1 MALDTIRTILERRS
15 IRSYKPERMPDEDL
29 RAILEAGRQ
38 APSGGNRQP
47 WHFVVVKEAS
57 LKEQVATA
65 CSGQLWMAQAGVV
78 IAAVGLPAA
87 GGKFFLIDTAIA
99 LQNMILAAHS
109 LGYGTCWIGSFDE
122 AKVKELLGV
131 PGDARVVCLTPVG
144 VPAEA
149 PEARPRKQMAEVF
162 SLDRYGQP
170 LA

>member
-1 MALDTIRTILERRS
+1 MALDTIQTILERRS

-47 WHFVVVKEAS
+47 WHFIVVRDPELRK
-57 LKEQVATA
+57 QVAAA
-65 CSGQLWMAQAGVV
+65 CSGQHWMAD
-78 IAAVGLPAA
+78 AAVIIAGIGLPAA
-87 GGKFFLIDTAIA
+87 SKHFFVIDTAIA

-122 AKVKELLGV
+122 AEVKRLLGI
-131 PGDARVVCLTPVG
+131 PDEARVVCLTPVG
-144 VPAEA
+144 APAVE
-149 PEARPRKQMAEVF
+149 PEAHPRKDASEVF
-162 SLDRYGQP
+162 SLDRYGVP